1 MYLKIDINFNQQLFS
16 VTARVATFNITQ
28 IPAPP
33 TPPETIANEQDR
45 QAQVQYEQ
53 WLNHQHQVLTQQ
65 LKYYETEVQKLRK
78 IRKVRIEYFSVAVFS
93 VF

>member
-1 MYLKIDINFNQQLFS
+1 MKIFFI
-16 VTARVATFNITQ
+16 ARVATFNISQ

-33 TPPETIANEQDR
+33 TPPENIVNEQDR
-45 QAQVQYEQ
+45 QIQLQYEQ

-78 IRKVRIEYFSVAVFS
+78 IRKVRIECFYVAAFSF
-93 VF
+93 F